1 MLDLMDL
8 KVGVSAYIF
17 FRVCQKY
24 VLLNFVLNITLHSQ
38 EKADVESSKEL
49 SRLRQL
55 LRTKEE
61 CIDALEV
68 KMKNCEK
75 RGGRCGC
82 VTEHMIDER
91 QNDCP
96 QTGKHVQYE

>member
-1 MLDLMDL
+1 MRIVEIAFL
-8 KVGVSAYIF
+8 I
-17 FRVCQKY
+17 
-24 VLLNFVLNITLHSQ
+24 LHSQ

-68 KMKNCEK
+68 KMKNCEEE
-75 RGGRCGC
+75 GREVWVCGC
-82 VTEHMIDER
+82 VAERMIDER